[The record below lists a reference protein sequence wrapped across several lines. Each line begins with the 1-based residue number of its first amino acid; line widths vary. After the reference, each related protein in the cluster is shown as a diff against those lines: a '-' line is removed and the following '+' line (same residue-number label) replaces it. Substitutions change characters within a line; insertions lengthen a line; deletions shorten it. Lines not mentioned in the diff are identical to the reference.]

1 MGGWVG
7 EGMSAFGQ
15 NVDVGPEV
23 HVPGRGSV
31 SAETSHHGAQPL
43 NPCELEIDLFCKGMR
58 IDPSCALEQD
68 ARFISRTRA
77 GLGSGLEIVI
87 PGPLK
92 DVWVNVPVEED
103 FAQQSCYRLV
113 LESGEYSVVDERQG
127 LRYPVRIPP
136 EPGWYTRSTSRGTPM
151 HKVGVLQGTYLG
163 IYISNSCGFWYH
175 SPSLNCKFCATGLNV
190 GVNEVAVKDVDDVVD
205 VARAAKEES
214 GVTFVHFNS
223 GYQTDRDLDVAA
235 PYVKAVKSRVGAL
248 VGLQLI
254 PTLDFWKYDRL
265 IDLGT
270 DHFSFCYEFH
280 NAEFFAKLLP
290 GKQELVGQETFFRA
304 LEYTSRKLGKG
315 SCSGE
320 IIAGVEPLE
329 DTLKAIDYI
338 TGIGAFPTVCIFRP
352 TIGADMEHW
361 PSPRYEDMLIVF
373 RHLYEA
379 CRKNNIPMDVTPNI
393 EVSLIVQPG
402 DTRYLAPDDWAS
414 NWYGMKMG
422 VAKQLARPYFWWK
435 RRPKHISTSEVLEA
449 A

>member
-1 MGGWVG
+1 
-7 EGMSAFGQ
+7 MSALGQ
-15 NVDVGPEV
+15 NVAVGPKAGA
-23 HVPGRGSV
+23 PKQGPA
-31 SAETSHHGAQPL
+31 SAQTGYHETHPL

-58 IDPSCALEQD
+58 IDPSCALEKD
-68 ARFISRTRA
+68 ARFIARTRA

-87 PGPLK
+87 PGP
-92 DVWVNVPVEED
+92 
-103 FAQQSCYRLV
+103 
-113 LESGEYSVVDERQG
+113 
-127 LRYPVRIPP
+127 RYPTRIPP
-136 EPGWYTRSTSRGTPM
+136 EPAWYTRSTSRGTPM

-175 SPSLNCKFCATGLNV
+175 SPPLNCKFCATGLNV
-190 GVNEVAVKDVDDVVD
+190 GVNEVAVKDVDDVIE
-205 VARAAKEES
+205 VARVAKEES

-265 IDLGT
+265 IDLGA

-290 GKQELVGQETFFRA
+290 GKQKLVGQETFFRA
-304 LEYTSRKLGKG
+304 LEYTSSKLGKG

-320 IIAGVEPLE
+320 IVAGVEPIE

-338 TGIGAFPTVCIFRP
+338 TGLGAFPTVCIFRP

-402 DTRYLAPDDWAS
+402 DTRYLAPDNWAS
-414 NWYGMKMG
+414 QWYETKMSL
-422 VAKQLARPYFWWK
+422 AKQLARPYFWWK
-435 RRPKHISTSEVLEA
+435 RRPKAIPASEVLA
-449 A
+449 DA

>member
-1 MGGWVG
+1 MATV
-7 EGMSAFGQ
+7 GQ
-15 NVDVGPEV
+15 NVAAPPAP
-23 HVPGRGSV
+23 VPRESV
-31 SAETSHHGAQPL
+31 SAGTSYHGIPL

-87 PGPLK
+87 PGAIK

-113 LESGEYSVVDERQG
+113 LDAGGYSVVDERQG
-127 LRYPVRIPP
+127 FRYPIRIPA
-136 EPGWYTRSTSRGTPM
+136 EPAWYTRKTSRGTPM

-163 IYISNSCGFWYH
+163 IYISNSCGFWH
-175 SPSLNCKFCATGLNV
+175 HTPPLNCRFCATGLNV
-190 GVNEVAVKDVDDVVD
+190 GVNEVAVKDVDDVVE
-205 VARAAKEES
+205 VCQAAKKES
-214 GVTFVHFNS
+214 EVTFVHFNS
-223 GYQTDRDLDVAA
+223 GFQTDRDLDVAA

-265 IDLGT
+265 IDLGA

-280 NAEFFAKLLP
+280 NHEFFARLLP
-290 GKQELVGQETFFRA
+290 GKEKLVGQETFFRA
-304 LEYTSRKLGKG
+304 LEYTSKKLGKG
-315 SCSGE
+315 ACSGE
-320 IIAGVEPLE
+320 IIAGVEPIE

-338 TGIGAFPTVCIFRP
+338 TGLGAFPTVCIFRP
-352 TIGADMEHW
+352 TIGADMEQW
-361 PSPRYEDMLIVF
+361 PSPRYEDMLVVF

-379 CRKNNIPMDVTPNI
+379 CRKNNIPIDVTPNI

-402 DTRYLAPDDWAS
+402 DTRYLAPR
-414 NWYGMKMG
+414 NWGTQWYAVKMA
-422 VAKQLARPYFWWK
+422 VARRIARPYFWWK
-435 RRPKHISTSEVLEA
+435 RRSKEVTASEVLA
-449 A
+449 PS